1 MHFLFKSRCIYAI
14 KSATDVREGSEV
26 PDLRHDVALAA
37 QVLVAQA
44 QEVVDHKSLQGK
56 AAQKPSN
63 IHILENP
70 QT

>member
-1 MHFLFKSRCIYAI
+1 M
-14 KSATDVREGSEV
+14 KSATEVREGSEV

-44 QEVVDHKSLQGK
+44 QEVVDHKSLHGK
-56 AAQKPSN
+56 AAHKPSN

-70 QT
+70 QIYL